1 MGRHNLSEGESGSEA
16 LGTFNLDERRIA
28 NGLLG

>member
-1 MGRHNLSEGESGSEA
+1 MGRCKLSVGELGSEA
-16 LGTFNLDERRIA
+16 LRTFNLDERRIA

>member
-1 MGRHNLSEGESGSEA
+1 MGRRKLSEGESGSEA